1 MPFLAKESSPHM
13 IKREIF
19 VFPAISDRL
28 GLTAVKILSQN
39 SWTGIK
45 YAPQRQALSQEHR
58 R

>member
-1 MPFLAKESSPHM
+1 M
-13 IKREIF
+13 IMREIF

-45 YAPQRQALSQEHR
+45 CAPQKRALSQEHGK
-58 R
+58 